1 MPSTYTTNLGI
12 EKIGTGEQSGSW
24 GNTTNTN
31 FDLIDQ
37 AVNGVSQV
45 TLSSAGTSGSPNTLP
60 VSDGA
65 LSSGRNKFVEFVD
78 GGDLG
83 STAYVQLTPNNAE
96 KVVHIRNSLSGSQS
110 IIVFQ
115 GTYSASNDF
124 EIANGADVLLKFDGA
139 GASATVTDVNANL
152 SVTQLTSGNITSS
165 GNIAVTGTV
174 DGRDIATDGTKLDG
188 IDAGA
193 EVNVPTNLGSSAT
206 ASSLS
211 VTSSTGSN
219 ASLPAATTSAWGVM
233 TDEDKTKLD
242 GIASGANNYVH
253 PSYTSRS
260 ISLDTSGAEV
270 VDTISFTSDTI
281 GSVTAASAT
290 KRTLT
295 LANLGYTGAT
305 DADNYSSWSIAASG
319 TAGSSA
325 ITSGNTVTF
334 TGSGGAVVT
343 RSGDNIT
350 INAGGS
356 GDSGTTNLSATATAS
371 SLSINSDTGTNASV
385 PAATTSAWGAM
396 TDEDKTKLDGIAAGA
411 QVNVATNLT
420 YTASTRVIASSTG
433 TNATLTEVVAGGNS
447 GLMTGSDKSKLDGV
461 ASGATANAGT
471 VTSVSGGTGLSGS
484 VTSSGSIDLYSSVT
498 TGGTTTLA
506 DEAFRTVTSSG
517 STITLPSSP
526 SSGDTVYISNGDY
539 TNTVI
544 ARNGSNIMGL
554 AENMTLNVA
563 NIGITLV
570 YSGNATQ
577 GWRII

>member
-1 MPSTYTTNLGI
+1 M
-12 EKIGTGEQSGSW
+12 
-24 GNTTNTN
+24 
-31 FDLIDQ
+31 
-37 AVNGVSQV
+37 
-45 TLSSAGTSGSPNTLP
+45 
-60 VSDGA
+60 
-65 LSSGRNKFVEFVD
+65 
-78 GGDLG
+78 
-83 STAYVQLTPNNAE
+83 
-96 KVVHIRNSLSGSQS
+96 
-110 IIVFQ
+110 
-115 GTYSASNDF
+115 
-124 EIANGADVLLKFDGA
+124 
-139 GASATVTDVNANL
+139 
-152 SVTQLTSGNITSS
+152 
-165 GNIAVTGTV
+165 
-174 DGRDIATDGTKLDG
+174 
-188 IDAGA
+188 
-193 EVNVPTNLGSSAT
+193 
-206 ASSLS
+206 

-350 INAGGS
+350 ISAAGS
-356 GDSGTTNLSATATAS
+356 GSSGTTNLSATATGS

-396 TDEDKTKLDGIAAGA
+396 TDEDKTKLDGIASGA
-411 QVNVATNLT
+411 QVNVATNLA
-420 YTASTRVIASSTG
+420 YTASTRVISSSTG
-433 TNATLTEVVAGGNS
+433 TNATLPTVVSGGNPGLLTGADKLKLDGIADGAEVNVGTNLSYTAGTRVLASSTGNNATLPEVVASGNSGLMTGSDKSKLNGISAGAQVNVDTNLSYTASSRVLSSSTGSSTTLPEVVAGGNS
-447 GLMTGSDKSKLDGV
+447 GLMTGSDKSKLNGI